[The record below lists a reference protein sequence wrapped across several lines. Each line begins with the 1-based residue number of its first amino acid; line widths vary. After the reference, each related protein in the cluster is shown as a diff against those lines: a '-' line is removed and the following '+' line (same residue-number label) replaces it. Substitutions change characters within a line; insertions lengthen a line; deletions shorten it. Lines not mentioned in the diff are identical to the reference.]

1 MNDRENYM
9 VKSIFKRLKGVP
21 ATPREYIE
29 GIDNI
34 VLISNGNKGYSI
46 IELEGNTIGEMF
58 TNSINT
64 LEGES
69 FFTWE
74 YVIKAHLY
82 SLLQLT
88 PVAKLLKL
96 YGQCNE
102 ENSYSNVAYLHR
114 KDECILSAFTCRQI
128 QHYKKKLGVGK
139 DLNLEEPVDKYGFT
153 IEFVVDR
160 CVITKGDRA
169 YSIPYNVGNYLL
181 KLEDNNL
188 KKVLAVVCAYSL
200 YEKYGLYLPIDI
212 KTELIELLN

>member
-1 MNDRENYM
+1 MNHKENYM
-9 VKSIFKRLKGVP
+9 IKSIFKRLKGVP

-34 VLISNGNKGYSI
+34 ALISNGNKGYSI
-46 IELEGNTIGEMF
+46 VELEGNTIGDIF

-88 PVAKLLKL
+88 PVATLLKL

-102 ENSYSNVAYLHR
+102 ENSYSNVVHLHR
-114 KDECILSAFTCRQI
+114 KDECLLSAFTCRQI
-128 QHYKKKLGVGK
+128 QHHKKKLGLGK
-139 DLNLEEPVDKYGFT
+139 DFNLEGSVDKYGFT
-153 IEFVVDR
+153 IEFVADR
-160 CVITKGDRA
+160 CIITKENRA

-181 KLEDNNL
+181 KLDGANL
-188 KKVLAVVCAYSL
+188 KKMLAVVCAYSL
-200 YEKYGLYLPIDI
+200 YEKYGLYLPVDI